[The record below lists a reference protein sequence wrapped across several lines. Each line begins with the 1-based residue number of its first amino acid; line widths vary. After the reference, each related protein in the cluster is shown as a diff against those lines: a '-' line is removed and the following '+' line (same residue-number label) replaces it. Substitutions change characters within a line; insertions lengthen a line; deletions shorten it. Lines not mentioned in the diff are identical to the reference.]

1 MSRLSGVLLAAALI
15 GAASTLAALA
25 APLGLTIVKAA
36 AGPDR
41 PAGMAV
47 VVIDLDPA
55 STAAFGTFTTENVG
69 RQVALSIA
77 GNVVTSPVIREPI
90 LGGRLE
96 VSGMDNG
103 EARRL
108 AQDLTAGAPLSVDI
122 VDGPAE

>member
-15 GAASTLAALA
+15 GAASTLAAHA
-25 APLGLTIVKAA
+25 APLGLTIVKAT

-69 RQVALSIA
+69 RQVALSIG

-96 VSGMDNG
+96 VSGMDKE